1 MVAWSLDIGMS
12 SYGSTKLTAALTARG
27 SRLLKRAM
35 SRAPK
40 SDPQFEIAFYESILR
55 RDASYTEV
63 IELLGGLYTKQ
74 GRVAD
79 GLKMDRKLV
88 KLQPTNA
95 TAHYNLA
102 CSLALSQRRG
112 DALRSLQQ
120 AITLGYRDFD
130 WMQQDPDL
138 EALKTHP
145 RFVALLDQLKPQS

>member
-1 MVAWSLDIGMS
+1 
-12 SYGSTKLTAALTARG
+12 
-27 SRLLKRAM
+27 M

-40 SDPQFEIAFYESILR
+40 SDPQFEIAFYESVLR
-55 RDASYTEV
+55 RDASYTDV

-74 GRVAD
+74 GRVSD

-88 KLQPTNA
+88 KLQPANA

-138 EALKTHP
+138 EALKSHP
-145 RFVALLDQLKPQS
+145 RFVELLDQLKPQS